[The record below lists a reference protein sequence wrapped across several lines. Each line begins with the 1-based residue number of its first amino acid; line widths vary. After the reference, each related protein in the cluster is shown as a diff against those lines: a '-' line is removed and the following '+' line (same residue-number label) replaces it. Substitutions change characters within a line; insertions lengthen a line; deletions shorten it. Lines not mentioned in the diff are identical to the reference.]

1 MKRTTVFFLCFLFS
15 ASLSNAQILVKK
27 EGIMSGKMHYS
38 FSNEN
43 VNIDSYDDEVESRSM
58 SAAEK
63 AQSEAI
69 DRENKK
75 MRQEDQAHGRQI
87 AAERERE
94 RQAQADM
101 IAREK
106 EAKRQEKLERARRRP
121 IIIPAPVVNVW

>member
-1 MKRTTVFFLCFLFS
+1 MKRITVFFLCFLFY

-69 DRENKK
+69 DRENKR